1 MIHMAPPPQPP
12 RSHAVAAAASTVT
25 SPQSNKQA
33 ANDEDMFSP
42 TSAAALAL
50 STLHHFGADRGAN
63 QRPHPPTSGLRGTR
77 LFNTSSNTNSN
88 APTAPSS
95 LYPSSSPS
103 PAAAMGNGCHY
114 YPPRPEQHPYP
125 HYTSNRWPEVQPRG
139 GIVNPETTPSSSS
152 QPPQRQPSPWGGVQ
166 PHYASRYA
174 PPGQDGSTSYHSMEV
189 SPSTRARLV

>member
-50 STLHHFGADRGAN
+50 STLHHFGADRGVN
-63 QRPHPPTSGLRGTR
+63 QRPQPPTSGLRGTR

-88 APTAPSS
+88 GNGPTAPSS
-95 LYPSSSPS
+95 YSSSPPS
-103 PAAAMGNGCHY
+103 APAGRGNGCHY
-114 YPPRPEQHPYP
+114 YPPGRPLQHSYP
-125 HYTSNRWPEVQPRG
+125 RYTSNRWPELQPRG
-139 GIVNPETTPSSSS
+139 GIGNPEATPSSSS
-152 QPPQRQPSPWGGVQ
+152 QPPPWGGVP

-174 PPGQDGSTSYHSMEV
+174 PPGPDGSTSYSMEV
-189 SPSTRARLV
+189 S